1 MPVPVLHGRFIAHR
15 EWEVS
20 ELALGKY
27 TALKAA
33 GDESLTAIPVFPARA
48 FRHSAFYVP
57 GDSSIRTLEE
67 LAGKR
72 VGLPEWAQTA
82 VTYGRGILMHD
93 AGVDLASIE
102 WLQAGVNET
111 GRTEKVAIHPPPG
124 VRITPRPDTTLNQM
138 LLDGEVDAVLSAQPP
153 QAFVEGDR
161 RVRRLFDD
169 PLPLEEDYWART
181 RIFPIMHVVAIRRDV
196 LDANPWVAGNLML
209 AFEEAKRRSIARVVD
224 AMIPR
229 FPLPMVGL
237 IAERA
242 QKTFGADFW
251 PYGIEP
257 NRTTLEAWLQFAH
270 EQGVAGRL
278 LRPEDLFTETTHKPF
293 RI

>member
-1 MPVPVLHGRFIAHR
+1 
-15 EWEVS
+15 
-20 ELALGKY
+20 
-27 TALKAA
+27 
-33 GDESLTAIPVFPARA
+33 
-48 FRHSAFYVP
+48 
-57 GDSSIRTLEE
+57 
-67 LAGKR
+67 
-72 VGLPEWAQTA
+72 
-82 VTYGRGILMHD
+82 MHE

-111 GRTEKVAIHPPPG
+111 GRTEKVEIHPPAG
-124 VRITPRPDTTLNQM
+124 VKITPRPDTTLNQM
-138 LLDGEVDAVLSAQPP
+138 LLDHEVDAIMSAQPP
-153 QAFVEGDR
+153 AAFVEGDV
-161 RVRRLFDD
+161 RVRRLFED
-169 PLPLEEDYWART
+169 PLPLEEAYWQKT
-181 RIFPIMHVVAIRRDV
+181 RIFPIMHVVAIRKDV
-196 LDANPWVAGNLML
+196 MDANPWVAGSLLL

-257 NRTTLEAWLQFAH
+257 NRTTLEGWLQYAF
-270 EQGVAGRL
+270 EQGVASRL
-278 LRPEDLFTETTHKPF
+278 MQPEELFTPTTHKPF